1 MKGKKEREGKGG
13 EGKAG
18 KEMLGEFKYVTM
30 CYIDTCNWPQISSH
44 FGQIWCPSLMGGLFA
59 DQTNTSHTV

>member
-1 MKGKKEREGKGG
+1 MKGKKER

-18 KEMLGEFKYVTM
+18 KEMLGEFKYVKSM